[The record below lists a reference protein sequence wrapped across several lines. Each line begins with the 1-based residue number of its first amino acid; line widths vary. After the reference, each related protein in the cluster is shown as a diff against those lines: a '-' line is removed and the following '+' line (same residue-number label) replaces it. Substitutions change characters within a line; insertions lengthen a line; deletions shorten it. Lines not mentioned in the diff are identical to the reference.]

1 MRQHLKNL
9 LAHKELAFKW
19 DHNKYWVDAGI
30 FSEAS
35 DVWVG

>member
-9 LAHKELAFKW
+9 LAHKKLAFKW
-19 DHNKYWVDAGI
+19 DRNEYWVDTGI